1 LTKLLFPYIINL
13 FEYLHSVV
21 YDLYNLMFFLSE
33 AQAEI
38 AGASEKYLMLN
49 SPLHLE
55 CVVQQSPVDPVYIFW
70 YHDSRMINYDSD
82 RGVNVTSDL
91 PNKHSAL
98 YIERASRA
106 HSGNYTCAPSNAFP
120 ANTVIHILNGKY
132 DYNRLHQG
140 TIEARALYLT
150 TNIHHTNCG
159 NFLRFGWIIYS
170 VIGFF
175 LFEWIKFEKRLLQLL
190 AFFLTL

>member
-1 LTKLLFPYIINL
+1 MSRVRISDHHAHMLAKRKTSSDARVKPAITIYYHGVTVFFFCLFA
-13 FEYLHSVV
+13 
-21 YDLYNLMFFLSE
+21 E

-55 CVVQQSPVDPVYIFW
+55 CVVRQSPVDPVYIFW
-70 YHDSRMINYDSD
+70 YHDSRMINYDID

-120 ANTVIHILNGKY
+120 ANTVIHILNGKCPPT
-132 DYNRLHQG
+132 RTLSHV
-140 TIEARALYLT
+140 LK
-150 TNIHHTNCG
+150 
-159 NFLRFGWIIYS
+159 
-170 VIGFF
+170 
-175 LFEWIKFEKRLLQLL
+175 LFEFNGELGFWSSVQL
-190 AFFLTL
+190 

>member
-1 LTKLLFPYIINL
+1 MLKQFSLQSDGVLVLFA
-13 FEYLHSVV
+13 
-21 YDLYNLMFFLSE
+21 E

-70 YHDSRMINYDSD
+70 YHDSRMINYDID

-120 ANTVIHILNGKY
+120 ANTVIHILNGKCTSY
-132 DYNRLHQG
+132 AVVSSLWQD
-140 TIEARALYLT
+140 
-150 TNIHHTNCG
+150 HTM
-159 NFLRFGWIIYS
+159 
-170 VIGFF
+170 
-175 LFEWIKFEKRLLQLL
+175 
-190 AFFLTL
+190 

>member
-1 LTKLLFPYIINL
+1 MQLSIWITPLFVRQITYVTIVFGFLVN
-13 FEYLHSVV
+13 Y
-21 YDLYNLMFFLSE
+21 YYNTIVCFAE

-55 CVVQQSPVDPVYIFW
+55 CVVRQSPVDPVYIFW
-70 YHDSRMINYDSD
+70 YHDSRMINYDID

-120 ANTVIHILNGKY
+120 ANTVIHILNGR
-132 DYNRLHQG
+132 NGR
-140 TIEARALYLT
+140 EAL
-150 TNIHHTNCG
+150 
-159 NFLRFGWIIYS
+159 
-170 VIGFF
+170 
-175 LFEWIKFEKRLLQLL
+175 
-190 AFFLTL
+190 

>member
-1 LTKLLFPYIINL
+1 MSTTKIVVIKQLFSKTYTIILYVSTFTDEITVYRYSNTYNIASPHIIL
-13 FEYLHSVV
+13 CLHSFH
-21 YDLYNLMFFLSE
+21 YNPTVFSFLVSE

-70 YHDSRMINYDSD
+70 YHDSRMINYDID

-132 DYNRLHQG
+132 LH
-140 TIEARALYLT
+140 L
-150 TNIHHTNCG
+150 
-159 NFLRFGWIIYS
+159 
-170 VIGFF
+170 
-175 LFEWIKFEKRLLQLL
+175 
-190 AFFLTL
+190 

>member
-1 LTKLLFPYIINL
+1 
-13 FEYLHSVV
+13 
-21 YDLYNLMFFLSE
+21 
-33 AQAEI
+33 
-38 AGASEKYLMLN
+38 MLN

-140 TIEARALYLT
+140 TIEARVSYLT
-150 TNIHHTNCG
+150 TNIHHTNCE

-175 LFEWIKFEKRLLQLL
+175 LSLFYLSELSLKNGYYDYRRFFNFIGFLFFYKLKTGKKLNFVLQWNKYNRIG
-190 AFFLTL
+190 TSES

>member
-1 LTKLLFPYIINL
+1 M
-13 FEYLHSVV
+13 YLPTFTDEITVAVV
-21 YDLYNLMFFLSE
+21 STITPIGYNTVAPRILCLHNFHYNPVVLSFLSE

-55 CVVQQSPVDPVYIFW
+55 CIVQQSPVDPVYIFW
-70 YHDSRMINYDSD
+70 YHDSRMINYDID

-98 YIERASRA
+98 YIERASRV

-132 DYNRLHQG
+132 Q
-140 TIEARALYLT
+140 
-150 TNIHHTNCG
+150 
-159 NFLRFGWIIYS
+159 LRGC
-170 VIGFF
+170 
-175 LFEWIKFEKRLLQLL
+175 R
-190 AFFLTL
+190 